1 MVKKSESPIISVLM
15 QLAELEARFASEVHT
30 PVTQASAS
38 GQELFCSQLRTST
51 LTSFEYAPSD
61 KAAKHT
67 AFSLLSM

>member
-1 MVKKSESPIISVLM
+1 M

-38 GQELFCSQLRTST
+38 GQELFCGSQLRTST
-51 LTSFEYAPSD
+51 PTSFEYAPSD

-67 AFSLLSM
+67 AFYLLSM